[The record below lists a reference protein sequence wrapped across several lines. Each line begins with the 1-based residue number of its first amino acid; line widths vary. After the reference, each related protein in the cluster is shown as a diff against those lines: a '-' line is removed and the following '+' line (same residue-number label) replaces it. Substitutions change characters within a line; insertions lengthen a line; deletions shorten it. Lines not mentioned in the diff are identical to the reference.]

1 MVDTGHTVEALFA
14 GKDPA
19 VRTIYA
25 RLLEV
30 LGALG
35 PCREE
40 PKQTS
45 VHLARVSGFA
55 GVHPRK
61 SALLLNLRTA
71 GPIDSP
77 RVVKR
82 EQVSK
87 NRWHNEVKLAAA
99 EEVDAELLAWLRE
112 AYALAG

>member
-1 MVDTGHTVEALFA
+1 MVDTGYTVEALFA

-19 VRTIYA
+19 SRAIYA
-25 RLLEV
+25 RLLEA

-40 PKQTS
+40 PKKTS
-45 VHLARVSGFA
+45 IHLARTTGFA

-61 SALLLNLRTA
+61 GALLLNVRTA
-71 GPIDSP
+71 QPIDSP

-82 EQVSK
+82 EQVSRH
-87 NRWHNEVKLAAA
+87 RWHNEIRLASA

-112 AYALAG
+112 AYALAD